1 VAWYHAVRTAVLA
14 LARRPR
20 EERQMADEMRFHLEM
35 ETRWL
40 MSEKGLPED
49 EARWAAKRAFGAVE
63 AHKDA
68 VRDER
73 GTSWIEDAAQDA
85 RFGLRTLRRRPG
97 FTTVAALTLALGI
110 GASTALFGVVKAVLL
125 TPLPYSH
132 PESIAVL
139 WSAWTGFDQTW
150 LS

>member
-1 VAWYHAVRTAVLA
+1 MAWYHALHTAFNA
-14 LARRPR
+14 LAQRRR

-49 EARWAAKRAFGAVE
+49 EAKWAAQRAFGGVE

-73 GTSWIEDAAQDA
+73 GASWLPGPAPD
-85 RFGLRTLRRRPG
+85 TPRRVRPG
-97 FTTVAALTLALGI
+97 APAPGPARAAVA
-110 GASTALFGVVKAVLL
+110 
-125 TPLPYSH
+125 PDPPPSH
-132 PESIAVL
+132 R
-139 WSAWTGFDQTW
+139 
-150 LS
+150 